1 MRCTAS
7 PDAVMTGPGDRASVP
22 FLSHVSVV
30 DTELC
35 EHAIKQTDLE
45 ERLRSHRGASTSQDA
60 DIVNRLQGAGQRSA
74 GRAKGACYTAALL
87 KSTLLLMGCKPRV
100 AHKVVPSPDAS

>member
-1 MRCTAS
+1 MRCAAS
-7 PDAVMTGPGDRASVP
+7 PDAIMTGPGGRASVL

-35 EHAIKQTDLE
+35 EHAVKHTVLE
-45 ERLRSHRGASTSQDA
+45 ERLRSHKGASTSQDA
-60 DIVNRLQGAGQRSA
+60 DIVNRLHGAGQKNA
-74 GRAKGACYTAALL
+74 GRSKGACYTAALL

-100 AHKVVPSPDAS
+100 AHKVVSSPNAS